1 MSVQVKGSGTIG
13 GIDEGL
19 VVSGIVTATELD
31 ISGNIDVDG
40 HTELDNINISGV
52 STHVGLSQFQNTI
65 NLTHA
70 SAGQNYI
77 YFNEDLQFAKNGT
90 GTRLK
95 IDTSGR
101 LLLGTTDIGYA
112 SFADNLTIADSAN
125 CGITLRSGTSNQGN
139 IYFSDGTGT
148 SADTYRGY
156 ITYAHADN
164 DMLFATN
171 SVERLRITS
180 AGQLVMGATTSK
192 AKFEIK
198 DNGYTSSTVLQRI
211 SGDDANPYALIIAN
225 DTCNTAA
232 ASGLQFFVSDT
243 GEHYV
248 RARASSTAGN
258 NNLRLVAQ
266 NNVVLYSGSSETE
279 RARITSTGELGVNTS
294 APVEKLGISGNMRF
308 VNPNG
313 NTSRITALPSGSYN
327 TGTSGGS
334 AICFQ
339 RAADGGGGSDEIFF
353 ETHWQGNRHG
363 ESMRINKYGHV
374 IKPNQPSFY
383 GRGYNGTNN
392 NNWTFDA
399 VASSNGEHNQ
409 GSHFNNST
417 GIFTCPVAGHYFIG
431 GGCGFTEDFNYCMMG
446 FRYNGNTQLNLWEDG
461 RSAPNGASKHV
472 SASFALVIQCNAND
486 TLSFV
491 HHSGYSAPDTNT
503 QYAWGSIYLVG

>member
-171 SVERLRITS
+171 SVERLRIKSDGNVLPASNNSYDLGSTS
-180 AGQLVMGATTSK
+180 HRWRN
-192 AKFEIK
+192 I
-198 DNGYTSSTVLQRI
+198 YT
-211 SGDDANPYALIIAN
+211 N
-225 DTCNTAA
+225 D
-232 ASGLQFFVSDT
+232 L
-243 GEHYV
+243 
-248 RARASSTAGN
+248 
-258 NNLRLVAQ
+258 NLS
-266 NNVVLYSGSSETE
+266 NEGSSNDVDGTW
-279 RARITSTGELGVNTS
+279 
-294 APVEKLGISGNMRF
+294 GNY
-308 VNPNG
+308 
-313 NTSRITALPSGSYN
+313 TI
-327 TGTSGGS
+327 
-334 AICFQ
+334 Q
-339 RAADGGGGSDEIFF
+339 E
-353 ETHWQGNRHG
+353 G
-363 ESMRINKYGHV
+363 ESDLFLINKRSGKKY
-374 IKPNQPSFY
+374 K
-383 GRGYNGTNN
+383 
-392 NNWTFDA
+392 
-399 VASSNGEHNQ
+399 
-409 GSHFNNST
+409 FNL
-417 GIFTCPVAGHYFIG
+417 
-431 GGCGFTEDFNYCMMG
+431 TE
-446 FRYNGNTQLNLWEDG
+446 
-461 RSAPNGASKHV
+461 V
-472 SASFALVIQCNAND
+472 
-486 TLSFV
+486 
-491 HHSGYSAPDTNT
+491 
-503 QYAWGSIYLVG
+503 